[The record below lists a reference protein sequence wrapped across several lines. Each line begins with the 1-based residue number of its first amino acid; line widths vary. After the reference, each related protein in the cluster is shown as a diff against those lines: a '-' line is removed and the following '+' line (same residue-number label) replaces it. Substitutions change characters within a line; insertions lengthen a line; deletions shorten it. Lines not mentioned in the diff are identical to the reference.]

1 MVKIKDRRVT
11 AYGMA
16 LNHNNLN
23 VEDTR
28 ETKTKNIG

>member
-16 LNHNNLN
+16 LIHNKLN
-23 VEDTR
+23 VETR
-28 ETKTKNIG
+28 KTKIKNIG